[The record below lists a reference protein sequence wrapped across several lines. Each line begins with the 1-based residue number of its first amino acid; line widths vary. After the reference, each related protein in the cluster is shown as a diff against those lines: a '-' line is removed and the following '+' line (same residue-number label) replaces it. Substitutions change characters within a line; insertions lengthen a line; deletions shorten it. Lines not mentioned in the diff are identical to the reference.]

1 MHNYGDRNPKKTIRE
16 STEYQKFF
24 KALSQGF
31 VVKKDAQD
39 KDSVTNPD
47 LLDCSDS
54 IAALLFKGTGF
65 QQKKDTVNQFRKFFN
80 EVNGLKKL
88 RENASKLGVE
98 LRLLRA
104 RMSYAVGRQTI
115 SEDFSIVIN
124 DCIDTIIK
132 QGDLKTQIQGFCN
145 VFEALYAYYHYHT
158 KVRAN

>member
-1 MHNYGDRNPKKTIRE
+1 MRDYGNKNPKRTIRD
-16 STEYQKFF
+16 STEYQKFV

-31 VVKKDAQD
+31 VVTQNNEE
-39 KDSVTNPD
+39 VTNPE

-54 IAALLFKGTGF
+54 VAYILFKGTTGF

-88 RENASKLGVE
+88 GENAPKLGVE
-98 LRLLRA
+98 LRMLRA
-104 RMSYAVGRQTI
+104 RMSYSAGRQMI

-132 QGDLKTQIQGFCN
+132 HGDFKTQIQGFCD